1 MHLIRK
7 GRIPN
12 DDLCGNVRSRH
23 NGNLP
28 QINTGNYMHSSRVQI
43 QNVWHNPGLHLWYLS
58 FRLLHQTGSVIR
70 RSNLSLRHLQ
80 YSNSYRIPDS
90 LTARIHRVSE
100 QMYDGSLTG
109 FPMYKS
115 NWTHNRNLYLIEKEE

>member
-1 MHLIRK
+1 
-7 GRIPN
+7 
-12 DDLCGNVRSRH
+12 
-23 NGNLP
+23 
-28 QINTGNYMHSSRVQI
+28 MHSSRVQI
-43 QNVWHNPGLHLWYLS
+43 QNNPGLHLWYLS